1 MRKANW
7 ALCALATVAA
17 LFSYR
22 SADAIPFRPS
32 PIFLQAQGCRVNG
45 TVDFG
50 CFQKNAV
57 RFEQFVLKDDAPW
70 LQKFIVAESL
80 VKYYDASH
88 VSSAGGSEVRAK
100 AKIYDMATATLDKNE
115 LGEIDDCKD
124 EANPDGCLKVRYCF
138 KEAFIK
144 IKNVLV
150 THEPEKFQIEIKWFD
165 KEIKGNC

>member
-7 ALCALATVAA
+7 ALCALATGAA

-70 LQKFIVAESL
+70 LQKVIVAESL

-88 VSSAGGSEVRAK
+88 VSSARGSEVRAK
-100 AKIYDMATATLDKNE
+100 AKIYEWPRQRWTRTNLVKLMIAKMKPTLTAASKYDIASRKHSS
-115 LGEIDDCKD
+115 
-124 EANPDGCLKVRYCF
+124 R
-138 KEAFIK
+138 
-144 IKNVLV
+144 
-150 THEPEKFQIEIKWFD
+150 
-165 KEIKGNC
+165 

>member
-1 MRKANW
+1 MRKTT
-7 ALCALATVAA
+7 LPLFALAVGAL
-17 LFSYR
+17 LFSHR
-22 SADAIPFRPS
+22 SADAVPFRPS
-32 PIFLQAQGCRVNG
+32 PVFLQAQGCRING

-50 CFQKNAV
+50 CFKQNQA

-70 LQKFIVAESL
+70 IQKFIVAESL

-88 VSSAGGSEVRAK
+88 VSSTAEGEVRAK
-100 AKIYDMATATLDKNE
+100 TKVYDKAVATLDKAE

-124 EANPDGCLKVRYCF
+124 EANPDGCLRVRYCF
-138 KEAFIK
+138 KEALIK

-150 THEPEKFQIEIKWFD
+150 TNEPERFQTEIKWFD